1 MNFKQTLE
9 KIESS
14 EIFKL
19 FKSKNPD
26 AEFCAGFFMIDIETV
41 IDKTLDYKLRDK
53 IFTFT
58 IDDNGNIIMNED
70 NLINIETGPKLTK
83 IISEPKIEINELK
96 GIVGIEALEQGIN
109 EKFQKIIAVLQNY
122 KDKNNEQEKL
132 IWNLTCIL
140 DKLIILHALIDAETG
155 IIIKF
160 EKKDIT
166 DIMKLK

>member
-1 MNFKQTLE
+1 MNFKKILK

-14 EIFKL
+14 ETFKS

-26 AEFCAGFFMIDIETV
+26 AEFCAGFFEIDENFIS
-41 IDKTLDYKLRDK
+41 KTLDYKLGDK

-58 IDDNGNIIMNED
+58 IDGNENIIMSED
-70 NLINIETGPKLTK
+70 NILDVKNNQKLTK
-83 IISEPKIEINELK
+83 IISEPKVELADLK
-96 GIVGIEALEQGIN
+96 GIVAIEALEQGIN

-122 KDKNNEQEKL
+122 KVKNDEQEKL

-140 DKLIILHALIDAETG
+140 DKLIILHALIDAETQE
-155 IIIKF
+155 IIKF

-166 DIMKLK
+166 DMMRLK